1 MVFAYAVS
9 VGEKTYCADDQS
21 AILVTISNGLNIVI
35 PASTTSTANY
45 LDINISQI
53 KEIIREKRKFN
64 FQSRSS
70 PSKLFDVLTI
80 GISKSSE
87 EAYYFNALGFFA
99 DSINLVFF
107 SAGAASTVQKRILS
121 IKSRIACNLEI
132 SQSGPVD
139 ISQQCEDFGAPSAMQ
154 QATQLSEEPFNDLV
168 NATRQANETSRKS
181 SIDSVADLS
190 PSECD
195 ESPLERIHRSLLK
208 TSVASQHGG
217 DSPQLTALID
227 SAMSPVELHQFDELS
242 LKLTTVEY
250 NFEDSSDDELPSPAK
265 RPGGPSL
272 SETGQGIW
280 DRQPTPVNS
289 YGGLLA
295 NGYRVK
301 IPSIEHD
308 EDHDSLYHAK
318 PGTYTTPKK
327 PINQAHSKSY
337 ERVNQRGASGVY
349 LPPNVNE
356 GKLVRQGLTKLSQR
370 MRRNVGEPPVGLSII
385 PRITHGDA
393 TKRDEGIREDLRP
406 VLKKNLLFSDRQPS
420 DLPLSKVWSKGPI
433 GGNSKAASMIK
444 LDRCEDEF
452 DFPISAKKA
461 PKVPTVHL
469 PTRIAIKCASDRQ
482 PSTQPIPPPKT
493 TLKRSSKRPEIR
505 IHDVGRPKAI
515 TGTTASIPSKRIRN
529 QEEDDAIDRT
539 NCNAGLD
546 VDQAKESEVSQRQR
560 KKQLNRKS
568 QPRTKPIRA
577 KDDLAFSTHKAQNP
591 KINTSRKQRAVPVPL
606 AQSRSRRI
614 AALTANKK
622 IQGIIERAASEDEED
637 FESLHEKGKS
647 ITRLDRENRTD
658 RTPTSHASILMKDKS
673 SERNANSRPT
683 LITPRKYEALIMKNH
698 ESVTITSARPRAMP
712 KINESEKVGR
722 LDSVDRLTNE
732 LLEPPNGVIH
742 STNTRQQLLVNGS
755 DTPPLDGRSG
765 HQLQSELPNVK
776 LKMLEIQD
784 SASTADNGILQ
795 QQALVHDNTMPVH
808 NFAIKTVTPE
818 VHASDRVDALD
829 DIGGGFFEEA
839 TAFSHEDTTRLLK
852 NHTEEG
858 IANPQIL
865 DSNFENIH
873 DPNACEEGNVEN
885 ISRAAH
891 TSTNIIKSTPKVSLA
906 AKLQSALSSVENS
919 HFPSKTE
926 NKLQGIPKEG
936 ALPRTEVTSPLLGQI
951 VRDKMAANG
960 SKEAIVSYKPAVGPK
975 AVQPQQGPAKE
986 NGAQSLKKS
995 LQSREL
1001 QPSPME
1007 DSTLPL
1013 ITKPSHRTLPTYT
1026 QVDVP
1031 RTTPYILEA
1040 ANFVRNGESDKVT
1053 HVNEVSLQRIHRSPK
1068 SLSLDPESRMTNAE
1082 TCKRNPEGRILSAIR
1097 MNKVQHG
1104 IQELSK
1110 QKPGPAEPANL
1121 APKSKPGAILFEDE
1135 VVHGEKRTKVPLDSD
1150 RKPNV
1155 ISFDSKGPR
1164 NQGVFSSRMVR
1175 PIQAIKDQKPETSG
1189 NCKDKTL
1196 KRTIQD
1202 FSEDSF
1208 GSGQH
1213 DVVVKRPRTSMN
1225 VPPTLEKA
1233 PERVQKRSISIVKES
1248 AQKPSSQST
1257 RVDKN
1262 GSPLPFV
1269 HSRKISLQRNGR
1281 QISFENAA
1289 QSPTAEK
1296 GAEDG
1301 NGLFMSKGGLKHLSP
1316 GLSFLQD
1323 PSPPSPL
1330 GFRFVPS
1337 SYTKHRP
1344 SSPNAPSGIIAEY
1357 TAHKVDSSGKFVN
1370 IRTDNVVMAVRP
1382 PDPFVGIQQN
1392 NHQNKFTELLRRSS
1406 NIPDQGSSAIG
1417 ASVNEDPDK
1426 TLVNGGLAQGK
1437 NNSDT
1442 ASSTSSSSDSSQ
1454 SNEHSQPE
1462 DPSSSEG
1469 GDEEDDWAAALQPHQ
1484 GETLGVL
1491 CEISHVSQA
1500 ALSLELSEDFLLST
1514 DIKP

>member
-9 VGEKTYCADDQS
+9 VGEKTYCVDEQN
-21 AILVTISNGLNIVI
+21 AILVTISDEMNIVI

-53 KEIIREKRKFN
+53 KEIIRERRKFN

-70 PSKLFDVLTI
+70 TSKLFEVLTI

-87 EAYYFNALGFFA
+87 EAYYFNARGFFA
-99 DSINLVFF
+99 DSINLVFI
-107 SAGAASTVQKRILS
+107 SAGAASTVQQRILS

-132 SQSGPVD
+132 SQSEPLD
-139 ISQQCEDFGAPSAMQ
+139 ISQQCEDFDARSATQ
-154 QATQLSEEPFNDLV
+154 QATQLSVEPCNDLAI
-168 NATRQANETSRKS
+168 ATRQANETSRKS
-181 SIDSVADLS
+181 SIDSVAHLS

-195 ESPLERIHRSLLK
+195 ESPLERIHQSLLK
-208 TSVASQHGG
+208 TSVASRHGG
-217 DSPQLTALID
+217 DSPQLIALID

-250 NFEDSSDDELPSPAK
+250 SFEDSSSDELPSPAK
-265 RPGGPSL
+265 KLGEPSL
-272 SETGQGIW
+272 SESCQGIW
-280 DRQPTPVNS
+280 DRQLAPVNS

-295 NGYRVK
+295 NGYAVK

-308 EDHDSLYHAK
+308 EHHDSLYHAK
-318 PGTYTTPKK
+318 PGTYTTLKK
-327 PINQAHSKSY
+327 PIDQANPKSY
-337 ERVNQRGASGVY
+337 ERVNQREASRVD

-356 GKLVRQGLTKLSQR
+356 GKLGRQGLTKLSQR

-385 PRITHGDA
+385 PKIMHGDA
-393 TKRDEGIREDLRP
+393 TKIDERKREDLRP
-406 VLKKNLLFSDRQPS
+406 ALKKNLSFSDRKPR
-420 DLPLSKVWSKGPI
+420 DLSLSKVRSKGPT
-433 GGNSKAASMIK
+433 GGNSKAASMIR

-461 PKVPTVHL
+461 PKVSTVDL
-469 PTRIAIKCASDRQ
+469 PARIAIMCASDRQ
-482 PSTQPIPPPKT
+482 PSTQPISPPKPI
-493 TLKRSSKRPEIR
+493 LKRSSKRPEVR
-505 IHDVGRPKAI
+505 IHDEGRPKAI

-529 QEEDDAIDRT
+529 QEEDDAIDPT

-546 VDQAKESEVSQRQR
+546 VDQAKESEVLQRQR

-568 QPRTKPIRA
+568 QPRTKRIRA

-591 KINTSRKQRAVPVPL
+591 KINKSIKQRAVPVPL

-614 AALTANKK
+614 AALTANRK
-622 IQGIIERAASEDEED
+622 IQGLIESAASEDEED

-658 RTPTSHASILMKDKS
+658 RTPTSHASILTKDKS
-673 SERNANSRPT
+673 GERNANSRPT
-683 LITPRKYEALIMKNH
+683 LITPRKYEARVMKNH
-698 ESVTITSARPRAMP
+698 GSATITSALPRSML

-722 LDSVDRLTNE
+722 LDSVDLASE
-732 LLEPPNGVIH
+732 LLEPPNGLING
-742 STNTRQQLLVNGS
+742 TNTRQRLPVNGS
-755 DTPPLDGRSG
+755 DTPPLDGRSAR
-765 HQLQSELPNVK
+765 QLQSELPSVK

-784 SASTADNGILQ
+784 SASTADNSTLQ
-795 QQALVHDNTMPVH
+795 EQGLVHDNTMPVH
-808 NFAIKTVTPE
+808 NFAIKIVTPE

-839 TAFSHEDTTRLLK
+839 TAFSHEDNTRLMK

-858 IANPQIL
+858 IANPPIL

-873 DPNACEEGNVEN
+873 DANACEEGNVEN

-906 AKLQSALSSVENS
+906 AKLQSALSGVKNS
-919 HFPSKTE
+919 HFPTKRVSKLRGTR
-926 NKLQGIPKEG
+926 KKG

-951 VRDKMAANG
+951 VCDKMAANG
-960 SKEAIVSYKPAVGPK
+960 SKETIVSYKPAVGPN
-975 AVQPQQGPAKE
+975 AVLSQQSPANE
-986 NGAQSLKKS
+986 NGAQSLKKTV
-995 LQSREL
+995 QSQEL
-1001 QPSPME
+1001 QPSPVE
-1007 DSTLPL
+1007 DLTLPL
-1013 ITKPSHRTLPTYT
+1013 VTKPSHRTPPTDT
-1026 QVDVP
+1026 KVDVP
-1031 RTTPYILEA
+1031 RTTPYTLGA
-1040 ANFVRNGESDKVT
+1040 ANFVKNGGSNIFAP
-1053 HVNEVSLQRIHRSPK
+1053 VNEVSLQRIHRSPK
-1068 SLSLDPESRMTNAE
+1068 SLRLDPDSRMINAE
-1082 TCKRNPEGRILSAIR
+1082 ACKRNPEGRILSAIR
-1097 MNKVQHG
+1097 INKVQHG
-1104 IQELSK
+1104 LQELSKQTQELSK
-1110 QKPGPAEPANL
+1110 QKLGPAEPANL
-1121 APKSKPGAILFEDE
+1121 APKSKPGAVLFEDE
-1135 VVHGEKRTKVPLDSD
+1135 VVHAEKRSKTPLDSD

-1164 NQGVFSSRMVR
+1164 NQGVVSSQIVR
-1175 PIQAIKDQKPETSG
+1175 PIQAKENQKPEFSG
-1189 NCKDKTL
+1189 YCKDKTL

-1208 GSGQH
+1208 GSGQQ
-1213 DVVVKRPRTSMN
+1213 DAVVKRPRTSMD
-1225 VPPTLEKA
+1225 VPPILEKA

-1269 HSRKISLQRNGR
+1269 HFRKINLQRNGR
-1281 QISFENAA
+1281 QIPFETAA

-1301 NGLFMSKGGLKHLSP
+1301 NGLLMSKDRLEILSP
-1316 GLSFLQD
+1316 GLSFPQD

-1382 PDPFVGIQQN
+1382 PDPFVGIQR

-1406 NIPDQGSSAIG
+1406 NIPDKGSSAIG
-1417 ASVNEDPDK
+1417 PSVNEDLAK
-1426 TLVNGGLAQGK
+1426 TLVNGGLAQEK

-1442 ASSTSSSSDSSQ
+1442 ASSSSSSSDSSR
-1454 SNEHSQPE
+1454 SNKHSQPE
-1462 DPSSSEG
+1462 DPSSSEGG

-1484 GETLGVL
+1484 CETLGVL
-1491 CEISHVSQA
+1491 FQISHVSQA
-1500 ALSLELSEDFLLST
+1500 AL
-1514 DIKP
+1514 